1 LNDPFPP
8 VIVPRESKMTESRNE
23 HPKINRRQFL
33 KVTAAGTVGLLAGC
47 RSTAAP
53 SPTPTTAAPTAAPT
67 TAATAAATPVG
78 RPAVIKMFPE
88 IPSTVVHAAHAG
100 VWEGDTLS
108 PVVLRQ
114 LLDSSI
120 TRLTGLNDARQA
132 WAALF
137 SPAERIAVKVNTF
150 RNSLIWTHVP
160 LVTAVTDSLQD
171 AGIPA
176 ENIFLFDYY
185 TNELEKAGFTI
196 RKDGAGVRC
205 YGTEDDYVRGFS
217 AGSTPVQLSRILAES
232 DALINIPVLKS
243 HMIAGLTFAMKNHF
257 GSILS
262 PESMHYPVEEKM
274 AGLNAIAPIKD
285 HTRLVIGDMLEAN
298 LRYSDYFPYWKAD
311 YKGNSILM
319 SFDPVAHDTV
329 GLQTLSDLLTAD
341 GGDPAS
347 LVGMAA
353 PCLVSGAALGLGTND
368 LKNIN
373 LVDVNLSR

>member
-1 LNDPFPP
+1 MKT
-8 VIVPRESKMTESRNE
+8 SKSA
-23 HPKINRRQFL
+23 HPQFNRRQFL

-47 RSTAAP
+47 RSASTP
-53 SPTPTTAAPTAAPT
+53 SPAPTGAALTATPTA
-67 TAATAAATPVG
+67 AATAAATPAG
-78 RPAVIKMFPE
+78 RPAVMKMFPE
-88 IPSTVVHAAHAG
+88 VPSMVVHAAHAG
-100 VWEGDTLS
+100 VWEGDELS
-108 PVVLRQ
+108 PAVLQQ
-114 LLDSSI
+114 LLDESI

-137 SPAERIAVKVNTF
+137 SPTERIAIKVNTF

-160 LVTAVTDSLQD
+160 LVTAVTDSLQA

-185 TNELEKAGFTI
+185 TSELEKAGFTI

-205 YGTEDDYVRGFS
+205 YGTENDYVRGFK
-217 AGSTPVQLSRILAES
+217 AGNTPIQLSRILAES

-243 HMIAGLTFAMKNHF
+243 HMIAGITFAMKNHF

-262 PESMHYPVEEKM
+262 PESMHYPVGEKM

-285 HTRLVIGDMLEAN
+285 RTRLVIGDMLEAN
-298 LRYSDYFPYWKAD
+298 LRYSDSFPYWKAD

-319 SFDPVAHDTV
+319 SFDPVAHDTI
-329 GLQTLSDLLTAD
+329 GLQTLGDLLTAD
-341 GGDPAS
+341 GGDPAA
-347 LVGMAA
+347 LIGMAA
-353 PCLVSGAALGLGTND
+353 PCQVSGAALGLGTND
-368 LKNIN
+368 PKNIN